1 MKITEW
7 QKDWITVIELKGNI
21 MGGPEEDSLYD
32 KLQELIAL
40 GRKKVVID
48 LSKTEWMNSRGLGIL
63 ISGLTTMRNNSG
75 ELKIAALTQK
85 VRSIMVM
92 TRLITAFDNY
102 EMVEEAIG
110 SFKYLLL
117 RVAKFLSWAF
127 QFLQPG
133 FGIFNIRYTRI
144 SLTSYFKIPLIL
156 DYCLIWL
163 P

>member
-1 MKITEW
+1 
-7 QKDWITVIELKGNI
+7 

-110 SFKYLLL
+110 SFK
-117 RVAKFLSWAF
+117 
-127 QFLQPG
+127 
-133 FGIFNIRYTRI
+133 
-144 SLTSYFKIPLIL
+144 
-156 DYCLIWL
+156 
-163 P
+163 